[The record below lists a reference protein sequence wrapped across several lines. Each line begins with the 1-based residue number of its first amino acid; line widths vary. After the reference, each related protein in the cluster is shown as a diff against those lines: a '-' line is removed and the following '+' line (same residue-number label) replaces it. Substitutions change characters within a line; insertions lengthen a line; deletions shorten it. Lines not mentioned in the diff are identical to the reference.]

1 MRLARTLVA
10 ILVAIVIAIV
20 APAVA
25 AAQEPVRDFGQLNTR
40 LRPGDAIWVT
50 DPQGREVEGAIGSRP
65 EGARVAA
72 WTAGGDRRLEW
83 EPRARARAQSGSTQ
97 KAPGRCGNWIC
108 RHPVW
113 FGMIVGAAGGAA
125 IMGAAEGAEA
135 SPVGF
140 YAGAGT
146 GALAGWIVAATR

>member
-25 AAQEPVRDFGQLNTR
+25 AAQEPVAGLRSAQHATQARRRHLGDR
-40 LRPGDAIWVT
+40 LP
-50 DPQGREVEGAIGSRP
+50 GREVEGAIGSRP

-97 KAPGRCGNWIC
+97 KAPGRCGT
-108 RHPVW
+108 
-113 FGMIVGAAGGAA
+113 G
-125 IMGAAEGAEA
+125 
-135 SPVGF
+135 S
-140 YAGAGT
+140 AGT
-146 GALAGWIVAATR
+146 RSGSG